1 MDSKDNSKV
10 FQIIIAV
17 LLVLAGVCIGYIVGI
32 KSMEKS
38 NNNQVDKKINDNYQK
53 ENENQSEET
62 EEQNSTEKQ
71 NENQSEETEEQN
83 STGKQNSE
91 VNSLESKGTKESVEI
106 SLNGKN
112 NTLTLLDGTTTNER
126 SYLTFGNTNLMILKR
141 YGTGPAYEA
150 GIFPMPIT
158 KYKVVIGK
166 DNKEYLIV
174 YYDFIFEH
182 ALLVINDSTKIIGKY
197 FNENGCGFA
206 TLEDIEKTMTII
218 ENDDIYYYKPI
229 ETSNGNSSKL
239 ELTKLEI
246 ENDTIK
252 EVKTNTVVTGKMA
265 QCT

>member
-10 FQIIIAV
+10 FQIIITV
-17 LLVLAGVCIGYIVGI
+17 LLVLTGVCIGYIVGI

-38 NNNQVDKKINDNYQK
+38 NNNQMEKKINDNYQK

-71 NENQSEETEEQN
+71 NP
-83 STGKQNSE
+83 E
-91 VNSLESKGTKESVEI
+91 VNTLESKGTKESVEI

-141 YGTGPAYEA
+141 YGTGLEYEA
-150 GIFPMPIT
+150 GIYEMPIV
-158 KYKVVIGK
+158 KYKVVIGN

-174 YYDFIFEH
+174 YYDYGFEH

-197 FNENGCGFA
+197 FNEFNENGCDFA

-229 ETSNGNSSKL
+229 ETSNVYSSKL

-252 EVKTNTVVTGKMA
+252 EIKTNTVVTGKMA

>member
-1 MDSKDNSKV
+1 MESKDNSKV

-32 KSMEKS
+32 KSIEKS
-38 NNNQVDKKINDNYQK
+38 NNNQIEKKMNDNYQK

-71 NENQSEETEEQN
+71 NP
-83 STGKQNSE
+83 E
-91 VNSLESKGTKESVEI
+91 VNTLESKGTKESIEI

-112 NTLTLLDGTTTNER
+112 NTLALLDGTTTDER
-126 SYLTFGNTNLMILKR
+126 SYLTFGNTNLSILKR

-197 FNENGCGFA
+197 FNEYGCGFA

-252 EVKTNTVVTGKMA
+252 EIKTNTVVTGKMA

>member
-71 NENQSEETEEQN
+71 N
-83 STGKQNSE
+83 SE

-106 SLNGKN
+106 SLNGKQ
-112 NTLTLLDGTTTNER
+112 NTLALLDGTTTNER
-126 SYLTFGNTNLMILKR
+126 SYLTFGNTNLNILWR
-141 YGTGPAYEA
+141 YGTGEAYEA
-150 GIFPMPIT
+150 GIYEMPIV
-158 KYKVVIGK
+158 KYKVVIGN

-174 YYDFIFEH
+174 YYDYSFEH
-182 ALLVINDSTKIIGKY
+182 ALLVINDSTRIIGKY
-197 FNENGCGFA
+197 FNVDEDGYDCFA

-252 EVKTNTVVTGKMA
+252 EIKTNTVVTGKMA